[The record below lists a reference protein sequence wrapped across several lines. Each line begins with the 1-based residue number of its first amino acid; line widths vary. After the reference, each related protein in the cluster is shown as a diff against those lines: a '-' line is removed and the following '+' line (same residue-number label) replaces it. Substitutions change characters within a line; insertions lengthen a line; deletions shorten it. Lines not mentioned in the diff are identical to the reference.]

1 MSTAFR
7 SSLSTVRA
15 ETFRGVDLSSPPES
29 VDKTRSPDAPNIM
42 PGDDKKPTKRPGY
55 ALSQQFDGCIYGLF
69 PFTYAGT
76 EYTIV
81 HAGTKLFLNAPSLT
95 IATGVAQCY
104 SAAVEYKN
112 KIFFFD
118 GNKILVITIGNGRP
132 LVNELSYFAT
142 TPTVTISRRPDGGG
156 TPFEDFN
163 LLSKKFAEEFYST
176 EDATAFQLSYD
187 GLTNDTVEVTVLDQS
202 STEEKKIWNTLS
214 EGTDFSVDRTN
225 GIVTFVTPPGLSP
238 VEGEDNVRI
247 TAAVNITEYPLR
259 ITRCRVAAVYGVGGV
274 ENRLFLSGNPNM
286 SGIDWYSEMDDFAY
300 FGESHFA
307 VLSPTAKVVGYSK
320 SDGMLA
326 AHCAAGAEGTVLLR
340 SGELMDGDAVFPV
353 KNVLHGPAACS
364 GRGFG
369 VLGDEPLFLTKSGV
383 CALTEKDTTAKT
395 YLQCRSWF
403 INKALCAEKGLEH
416 AVFCRWKDFML
427 IAVEDRVYLLDGGQK
442 TYENAAPYSTFQY
455 ECYYWTGISAK
466 SMAFINGR
474 LIFGDKD
481 GGVYAFHEP
490 GVLTAESYT
499 DCGRAIGAHWQL
511 PDIVGTGF
519 YNRKSLRGVY
529 AELLPRPRTS
539 VSVLINYNGVWQP
552 LWQEGAAFR
561 FFRWS
566 GIKWSEFVWQCDD
579 KSRGYGRRRLIPNL
593 NRIRIRF
600 ENSVS
605 GEPFGL
611 NSAAAEFTE
620 TGKKA
625 Y

>member
-7 SSLSTVRA
+7 SKLSTVHA
-15 ETFRGVDLSSPPES
+15 DAFRGVDLSSPPES
-29 VDKTRSPDAPNIM
+29 VDRTRSPDAPNIM
-42 PGDDKKPTKRPGY
+42 PGEDKKPTKRPGF
-55 ALSQQFDGCIYGLF
+55 ALFRQFDGCIYGIF
-69 PFTYAGT
+69 PFTFGGT
-76 EYTIV
+76 EFTVV
-81 HAGTKLFLNAPSLT
+81 HAGTKLFLNTPSMIL
-95 IATGVAQCY
+95 ADGVTQRH
-104 SAAVEYKN
+104 SAAVEYRN
-112 KIFFFD
+112 KIFFLD
-118 GNKILVITIGNGRP
+118 GNKILVITIGNGIP
-132 LVNELSYFAT
+132 VVNELSAFAT

-156 TPFEDFN
+156 TPYEDFN
-163 LLSKKFAEEFYST
+163 LLCRKFTEEFYST
-176 EDATAFQLSYD
+176 EDAPAFQLSYD
-187 GLTNDTVEVTVLDQS
+187 GLAEDEVEVEVLDES
-202 STEEKKIWNTLS
+202 STSEKKIWNSLS
-214 EGTDFSVDRTN
+214 EETDFYVDRTN
-225 GIVTFVTPPGLSP
+225 GIVTFVTPPGASP

-247 TAAVNITEYPLR
+247 TAAVDIEEYPLR
-259 ITRCRVAAVYGVGGV
+259 ITRCRTAALYGVGGG
-274 ENRLFLSGNPNM
+274 ENRLFLTGNPNIP
-286 SGIDWYSEMDDFAY
+286 GTDWYSEMDDFGF

-307 VLSPTAKVVGYSK
+307 TLSATAKVVGYSK
-320 SDGMLA
+320 QDGMLA
-326 AHCAAGAEGTVLLR
+326 AHCAASAEGTVVLR
-340 SGELMDGDAVFPV
+340 SGEVVDGEARFPI

-364 GRGFG
+364 NRGFG

-383 CALTEKDTTAKT
+383 YALTEKDTTAKA

-403 INKALCAEKGLEH
+403 INKALCAETGLEH
-416 AVFCRWKDFML
+416 AVFCPWKGFML
-427 IAVEDRVYLLDGGQK
+427 IAVGDRVYLLDGGQK

-455 ECYYWTGISAK
+455 ECYYWTGISAQ
-466 SMAFINGR
+466 SMAFINGF
-474 LIFGDKD
+474 LLFGDSN

-529 AELLPRPRTS
+529 AELLPQPRTS
-539 VSVLINYNGVWQP
+539 VSVLINCGGVWQP
-552 LWQEGAAFR
+552 LWEQSSAFR

-600 ENSVS
+600 ENSVT

-611 NSAAAEFTE
+611 NSAAVDFTE